1 VFDFNHQLMKMINVS
16 REDKALLRST
26 LSARLMPEDEREHI
40 IKHML
45 LSSCSSFGPKAK
57 NLLSWC
63 PAPTQVKHIDS
74 STPVGH
80 MSGCSILFSLKIF
93 LKSGF
98 LNKKLMFLVVNL
110 REIVLDGVILVTW
123 ISHFLRLYE
132 LFSLLV
138 VGWS

>member
-1 VFDFNHQLMKMINVS
+1 VSLLLKRIDKSIKNWKVKVFDFNHQLMKMINVS

-93 LKSGF
+93 IKNGF
-98 LNKKLMFLVVNL
+98 LSRKLMSACGQSEEN
-110 REIVLDGVILVTW
+110 W
-123 ISHFLRLYE
+123 P
-132 LFSLLV
+132 
-138 VGWS
+138 